1 MDNKKVS
8 LFLLVLLPG
17 YTRAT
22 SQLAI
27 TLQLQH
33 VKDGLGCD
41 TSKSDHKTAARK
53 HKGSNCRE
61 GTITATVWALMPYQ
75 HNPYMA
81 RVVHLF
87 AGSEGPVWGQEF
99 CLFVQ
104 IGFLKKWI
112 QGDFNKNFKSH
123 QLKVLQLPN
132 ENIMQRKFKL
142 RILLITHFNII
153 YEGSNRLF

>member
-1 MDNKKVS
+1 MKK
-8 LFLLVLLPG
+8 FLYSIQCCYL
-17 YTRAT
+17 AT
-22 SQLAI
+22 LENAQSQLAI

-33 VKDGLGCD
+33 MKDGLGCD
-41 TSKSDHKTAARK
+41 TSKLDHKTAARK

-61 GTITATVWALMPYQ
+61 GIITATVWALMPYQ

-87 AGSEGPVWGQEF
+87 AASEGSIWGQEF

-104 IGFLKKWI
+104 IGFLKNEFRMISIKI
-112 QGDFNKNFKSH
+112 FKSH

-132 ENIMQRKFKL
+132 ENIIQRK
-142 RILLITHFNII
+142 
-153 YEGSNRLF
+153 